1 MVQTIK
7 LVFSNFKYTIL
18 ASTIFVS
25 MMIGLLILSEYIFLE
40 PYVVAHLPSGSELGF
55 VLIVILSALS
65 ALVIPMNI
73 FRVNIL
79 KSSKQKMGGGIFGSI
94 IGASAGACSCGPIGF
109 AVISTF
115 GSVGATAT
123 AFLTNYEIPLRIIA
137 VAILVVTYFT
147 TVKSL
152 KVECKLNSK
161 P

>member
-1 MVQTIK
+1 MIQTIK
-7 LVFSNFKYTIL
+7 FVFSNFKYVPL
-18 ASTIFVS
+18 SLVIFTS
-25 MMIGLLILSEYIFLE
+25 MMVGLLILSEYIFLD
-40 PYVVAHLPSGSELGF
+40 PYVVSHLPSGSELGF

-73 FRVNIL
+73 FRINIL

-94 IGASAGACSCGPIGF
+94 IGAAAGACSCGPVGF
-109 AVISTF
+109 AIISTF

-123 AFLTNYEIPLRIIA
+123 AFLTNYETPIRIIA
-137 VAILVVTYFT
+137 IGILVVTYFT

-152 KVECKLNSK
+152 KIECKIN